1 MLDTFT
7 INETNSLY
15 CENAFSIQVLNN
27 KAYIYFHISDVTY
40 YINPKCTEF
49 HNIIKKGCTYYGNN
63 KKWSMLPLNY
73 SDNICS
79 IIPYK
84 KSYVLTNSFIY
95 DITLQKLEYNGWF
108 YSIVQSKN
116 KYNYD
121 YINTNFNNPVFNLLY
136 KCSLLIKNEINDII
150 VRNPN

>member
-1 MLDTFT
+1 M
-7 INETNSLY
+7 I
-15 CENAFSIQVLNN
+15 
-27 KAYIYFHISDVTY
+27 
-40 YINPKCTEF
+40 
-49 HNIIKKGCTYYGNN
+49 
-63 KKWSMLPLNY
+63 PLNY

-95 DITLQKLEYNGWF
+95 DIKLKKLEYNGWF

-121 YINTNFNNPVFNLLY
+121 YINSNYNNPVFNLLY
-136 KCSLLIKNEINDII
+136 KSSLLIKDEINDII
-150 VRNPN
+150 VINRTIDSTM